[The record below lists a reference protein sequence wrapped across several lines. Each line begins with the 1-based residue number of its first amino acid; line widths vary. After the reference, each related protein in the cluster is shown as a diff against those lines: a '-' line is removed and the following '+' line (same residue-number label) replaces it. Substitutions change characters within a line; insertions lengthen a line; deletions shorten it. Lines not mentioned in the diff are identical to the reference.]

1 MTTNITELR
10 PKQREIFEFIRS
22 YVNSHRIPPT
32 VREIAIAVNL
42 RSTSTV
48 HMHLKELKRKGFIYM
63 ENNKQRTIV
72 IADNVV
78 DEHNRNIKAASDP
91 LSDAQKH
98 SVMPVPLLGDVAAGN
113 PIMALDAVNEVLILP
128 NSLLHGASK
137 DEVFLLSVK
146 GDSMIDIGMYDG
158 DMILVNTGLSYND
171 GDIVVARVEG
181 ETATV
186 KRIYRQQ
193 SCVRLQ
199 PENSTM
205 DPIIVD
211 YSAVEVVGKVIS
223 LIRKY

>member
-72 IADNVV
+72 VADNVV
-78 DEHNRNIKAASDP
+78 DERD
-91 LSDAQKH
+91 SDAGQH
-98 SVMPVPLLGDVAAGN
+98 SVMPVPLLGDVAAGS
-113 PIMALDAVNEVLILP
+113 PIMALDAVNEVLMLP
-128 NSLLHGASK
+128 TTLLHGASK

-186 KRIYRQQ
+186 KRIYREQ